1 MEIRRRPNLDDP
13 VERESYRRD
22 LRRLTRVPRLLG
34 FIFIIIG
41 TAMVIHA
48 QSAGIAG
55 ALKPIGFGVMAVGWL
70 NLLLIL
76 YVQNRFHRARMAG
89 DSDGP

>member
-1 MEIRRRPNLDDP
+1 MKPPNLDDP
-13 VERESYRRD
+13 VAREAYRRD
-22 LRRLTRVPRLLG
+22 LRRLTRAPRLLG

-41 TAMVIHA
+41 TAMVIYA
-48 QSAGIAG
+48 QSAGIGG

-76 YVQNRFHRARMAG
+76 YVQNRFHRSRMEEDKG
-89 DSDGP
+89 V